1 MKVAG
6 TFTGIG
12 GFELG
17 FMRAGMEHTAM
28 CEIIP
33 HRQRVLTRQFPTTPI
48 GGDIRGVHGSDLGR
62 PDVVCGGF
70 PCKDLSIGKG
80 GRKGLSGDHS
90 GLFWEFHRLVAE
102 HLRLTDETGAR
113 WLVMENTPGIV
124 GYNGGADLDT
134 VCAEVEQLGYGWAWR
149 VVDARSF
156 GSSQKRPR
164 WIFVGHRGGDAL
176 PAGQVLGLTGP
187 SAQVDPA
194 HRVGSAAGEGGR
206 APADG
211 AARDGVHVWRKSARP
226 RAALSKGGY
235 ETWVPAEFAN
245 TLTGFDGGGA
255 TRQTH
260 LVMQDGRLRTLT
272 LTEWERLSGFPD
284 GWTDTMPDS
293 ERYAAL
299 GDCFHVDTAEWLGR
313 QLRTVHESVP
323 MLPAA

>member
-1 MKVAG
+1 MKAAG

-33 HRQRVLTRQFPTTPI
+33 HRQRVLTRHFPTTPI
-48 GGDIRGVHGSDLGR
+48 GGDVRGIHGRDLGT
-62 PDVVCGGF
+62 PDVVVGGF

-80 GRKGLSGDHS
+80 GRKGLKGEHS
-90 GLFWEFHRLVAE
+90 KLFWEFHRLLDE
-102 HLRLTDETGAR
+102 HLRLVDETRAR
-113 WLVMENTPGIV
+113 WVVLENTPGIV
-124 GYNGGADLDT
+124 GFNRGRDLAT
-134 VCAEVEQLGYGWAWR
+134 VARAVEQLGYGWAYR

-156 GSSQKRPR
+156 GSAQKRPR
-164 WIFVGHRGGDAL
+164 WIFVGHRGGDPR

-187 SAQVDPA
+187 GAQTDPA
-194 HRVGSAAGEGGR
+194 YRDRGEPGQGGR
-206 APADG
+206 SPADG
-211 AARDGVHVWRKSARP
+211 LAPGVHVWRKSARP
-226 RAALSKGGY
+226 RAALSEGGY
-235 ETWVPAEFAN
+235 ETWVPAEFFN
-245 TLTGFDGGGA
+245 TLTGFDAGNA
-255 TRQTH
+255 ARQTH
-260 LVMQDGRLRTLT
+260 LLMQDGRLRTLT
-272 LTEWERLSGFPD
+272 PVEWERLSGFPD

-293 ERYAAL
+293 ERMAAL